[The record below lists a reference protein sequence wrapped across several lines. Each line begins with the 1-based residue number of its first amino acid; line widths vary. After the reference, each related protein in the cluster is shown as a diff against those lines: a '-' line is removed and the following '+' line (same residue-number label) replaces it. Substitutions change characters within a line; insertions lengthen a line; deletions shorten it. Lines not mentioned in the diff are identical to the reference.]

1 MDKRELIIPARFDYK
16 DAVAGLK
23 SIEDTGHVAGDLEHA
38 ADAASARFRQAHES
52 IKLASQ
58 GYLELRRALRGDVD
72 QERRSTA
79 GGHTI
84 DEAGEGG
91 ETNLTPKEW
100 RESGDEFRSH
110 AGGRFGGPMTS
121 LPGEHTGED
130 RHAFYPPYDGAE
142 HSPGQAQRPGSG
154 MPASPDQER
163 VAGGMAEFALAES
176 RRRGLGGGSGLNE
189 GMSRIDQAGNSS
201 QEPQFREARSGGF
214 GAFPDKN
221 RGLGEDGESRGA
233 VQGPAYQGIEPRESG
248 WRGPLHREASVDLT
262 GWARS
267 DREGGRDGL
276 TSPRR
281 AGDITENGVLQRD
294 PQAIRHGAEQQLNHE
309 AAPEGLEARE
319 GIRRMRTSFS
329 APAGGQFA
337 EEQATGSRG
346 SAGISPGGKDPS
358 VQLGGAAAIGVI
370 ERLLREQNEL
380 IRQDLQRNVS
390 PPIAAPPPMRGGGI
404 RMGS

>member
-1 MDKRELIIPARFDYK
+1 MDKRELIIPERFDHK

-23 SIEDTGHVAGDLEHA
+23 SIEHTGHVAGDLEHA

-281 AGDITENGVLQRD
+281 AATSPRTACYNATRRPSGMEPNSNSTTKQPPRASRRGRASGGCAHPSRPPQVGNSRRSRRRGPGGAPGSRRGVKTR
-294 PQAIRHGAEQQLNHE
+294 AFSS
-309 AAPEGLEARE
+309 AARPPSASSSGCS
-319 GIRRMRTSFS
+319 GSRTS
-329 APAGGQFA
+329 
-337 EEQATGSRG
+337 
-346 SAGISPGGKDPS
+346 
-358 VQLGGAAAIGVI
+358 
-370 ERLLREQNEL
+370 
-380 IRQDLQRNVS
+380 
-390 PPIAAPPPMRGGGI
+390 
-404 RMGS
+404 